1 MVSFISFVIVIG
13 ICVLVHEYGHYIT
26 ARLLGVQVHEFAF
39 GMGPLVKQ
47 IQRSAASES
56 ANDYSNSGEP
66 SSSAAPRMLWSWRL
80 FPVGGFCRLAG
91 MGEES
96 DGETVIPGMGF
107 NEQPSWK
114 RFFILLNGSLSN
126 VVLALILTAVFLYGH
141 GVLNM
146 NDTKIGTLMEGFPA
160 RQAGFQEGDRIVEVN
175 GKPVS
180 EWREMSNRLREAARE
195 GDVVFTVE
203 RDSGVVTIETAI
215 PESKEHG
222 YPMLGIT
229 PALARY
235 TALEAVRNAAGT
247 IWDMTVLM
255 LRGIWD
261 FITQKEKVDV
271 TGPIGIASMS
281 GRAMREGVWSFVT
294 FLALISLNLGLL
306 NLFPFPALDGGR
318 IVFVLLEM
326 LLRRRLPE
334 KVENWIHTTGFVLL
348 ISLMLFVTWQDIY
361 RLFFVE

>member
-39 GMGPLVKQ
+39 GMGPAIKQ
-47 IQRSAASES
+47 IRQKAPDE
-56 ANDYSNSGEP
+56 NSGPDGP
-66 SSSAAPRMLWSWRL
+66 SSSAGSRTLWSLRL

-96 DGETVIPGMGF
+96 EGETAIPGMGF
-107 NEQPSWK
+107 NEQRSWK

-126 VVLALILTAVFLYGH
+126 VVLALILTAAFLYGH

-146 NDTKIGTLMEGFPA
+146 RDTKIGTLMEGFPA
-160 RQAGFQEGDRIVEVN
+160 YQAGFQEGDRIIEVN

-180 EWREMSNRLREAARE
+180 EWREMSESLRAAARE
-195 GDVVFTVE
+195 GNVTFTVE
-203 RDSGVVTIETAI
+203 RDSRVVTIETAI

-229 PALARY
+229 PALERY
-235 TALEAVRNAAGT
+235 TALGAVQNAAGT

-255 LRGIWD
+255 IRGIWD
-261 FITQKEKVDV
+261 WITQKQEVDV

-361 RLFFVE
+361 KLFFAE

>member
-1 MVSFISFVIVIG
+1 MISFISFVIVIG

-26 ARLLGVQVHEFAF
+26 ARFLGVQVHEFAF
-39 GMGPLVKQ
+39 GMGPVVKQ
-47 IQRSAASES
+47 VQQTRADEKADGSEP
-56 ANDYSNSGEP
+56 N
-66 SSSAAPRMLWSWRL
+66 SSAGPRMLWSWRL

-96 DGETVIPGMGF
+96 KGETVTPGMGF
-107 NEQPSWK
+107 NEQRSWK
-114 RFFILLNGSLSN
+114 RFFILLDGSLAN
-126 VVLALILTAVFLYGH
+126 VVLALILTAAFLYGH
-141 GVLNM
+141 GVMNM
-146 NDTKIGTLMEGFPA
+146 NDTKIGALMEGFPA
-160 RQAGFQEGDRIVEVN
+160 RQAGFQEGDRILEVN

-180 EWREMSNRLREAARE
+180 EWREMSNSLRSAARE
-195 GDVVFTVE
+195 GNVVFTVE
-203 RDSGVVTIETAI
+203 RDSQVIQIETAV

-229 PALARY
+229 PALERF
-235 TALEAVRNAAGT
+235 TALGAIQNAAGT

-261 FITQKEKVDV
+261 WITRKEEVDV

-326 LLRRRLPE
+326 LFRRRLPE

-348 ISLMLFVTWQDIY
+348 ISLMIFVTWQDIY
-361 RLFFVE
+361 KLFFVE